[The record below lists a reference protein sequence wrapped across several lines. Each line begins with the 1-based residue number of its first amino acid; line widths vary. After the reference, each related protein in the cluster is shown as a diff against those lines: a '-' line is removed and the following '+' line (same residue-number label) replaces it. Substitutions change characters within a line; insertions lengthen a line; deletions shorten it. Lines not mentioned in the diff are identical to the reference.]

1 MSPIFTRRARHR
13 LPEEVERAL
22 GAEVRERVMGWTL
35 ASLPQEF
42 LVIGAHTLSV
52 VVTHEGAALVR
63 LRRPWHLV
71 DAGSFDPESSRLGLS
86 WADDSRPELW
96 QLDLAAAGALEVVD
110 TFRDR
115 VQASVVLADSVGLG
129 RERLA
134 RVVIRRDLATGELL
148 CQELLPAGVDR
159 AEPGVAARLD
169 ATAAALKEQV
179 GLP

>member
-35 ASLPQEF
+35 ASVPQEF

-86 WADDSRPELW
+86 WVDDSRPE
-96 QLDLAAAGALEVVD
+96 
-110 TFRDR
+110 
-115 VQASVVLADSVGLG
+115 LG